1 MSRIDS
7 YLSIH
12 DVKGITVRK
21 RNALSS
27 CWALTIEVDQEKEG
41 NKGGVEIILFAE
53 KESALKI
60 KREK

>member
-12 DVKGITVRK
+12 DVKGITVK
-21 RNALSS
+21 KASHLSS
-27 CWALTIEVDQEKEG
+27 SWSLTIEVDQEHKESR
-41 NKGGVEIILFAE
+41 GGVKITLFAE
-53 KESALKI
+53 NESALKI